1 MPIWTNLLH
10 PICQLTMIAV
20 RYLCE
25 RMCISEHVCL
35 CLCHYDSFLCMHM
48 FVQVNVSNSAA
59 HHFFK
64 CCRILW
70 MQSSVIEGKFTVMT
84 GHELHCIRS
93 SLSVFHEA
101 N

>member
-25 RMCISEHVCL
+25 RTCISEHVCL

-48 FVQVNVSNSAA
+48 FVLCCPSLLQVLQNPLDAVQCDRGQIYCDDRA
-59 HHFFK
+59 
-64 CCRILW
+64 
-70 MQSSVIEGKFTVMT
+70 
-84 GHELHCIRS
+84 
-93 SLSVFHEA
+93 
-101 N
+101 